1 MQRFFLVLNGF
12 ILPNCGKTLEN
23 SAGISTGDPRFNEQI
38 DGSTMEFRPE
48 TRNICLNI
56 RNRPALSACYHQLHL
71 SPQVQ
76 LICNVSTFVESLDPQ
91 QLQHF
96 ENFPD
101 EPAFVGM
108 PKF

>member
-1 MQRFFLVLNGF
+1 MLIQQKSPRCFFKGVL
-12 ILPNCGKTLEN
+12 
-23 SAGISTGDPRFNEQI
+23 SSVA
-38 DGSTMEFRPE
+38 
-48 TRNICLNI
+48 
-56 RNRPALSACYHQLHL
+56 L

-101 EPAFVGM
+101 EPAYVGM
-108 PKF
+108 PDFLNRNGEGLWSSGIYDGRELSLE